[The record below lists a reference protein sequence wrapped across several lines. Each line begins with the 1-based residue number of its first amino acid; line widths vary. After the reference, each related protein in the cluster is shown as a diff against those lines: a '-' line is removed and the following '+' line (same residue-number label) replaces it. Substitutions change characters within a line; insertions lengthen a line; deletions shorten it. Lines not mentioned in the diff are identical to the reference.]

1 MKKQGLRVLLTL
13 SMAAALLTTGAAAA
27 LPETLVPVGSTV
39 GIRLDADGLLVV
51 GFDESGDSAAKAAGM
66 RKGDVIK
73 TVNGL
78 DADDSAAFRQQLARS
93 GGQPLELTVERD
105 GAEQTVEVTPKA
117 AGDGYRLGVYLRDS
131 MAGIGTVTYYDPTTG
146 AYGALG
152 HGVNDLETM
161 VLLPLEGGEILPSS
175 VAEVRKG
182 VSGNPGILK
191 GAFNTSTTLGTVET
205 NTDHGIF
212 GVADTP
218 LSSSQPLPVA
228 KASDVHTGKATVL
241 CNVRNT
247 AVEEYEIEVTKL
259 FDEDDGS
266 GRNMLLTI
274 SDPRLLQ
281 TTGGIVQGMSGAPL
295 IQDGKLIGAVTH
307 VLVNDPTRGYG
318 ILIENMLA
326 SAPAA

>member
-27 LPETLVPVGSTV
+27 LPEALVPVGSTV

-51 GFDESGDSAAKAAGM
+51 GFDAAGDSAARDAGM
-66 RKGDVIK
+66 QKGDVIK

-78 DADDSAAFRQQLARS
+78 DADDSAAFRTQLAQC
-93 GGQPLELTVERD
+93 GGKPLELTVERD
-105 GAEQTVEVTPKA
+105 GAVRTVEVTPEA

-175 VAEVRKG
+175 VAEVRRG
-182 VSGNPGILK
+182 VSGTPGILK
-191 GAFNTSTTLGTVET
+191 GAFNTSTTLGTVSA

-212 GVADTP
+212 GTADTP
-218 LSSSQPLPVA
+218 LSGGQALPVA
-228 KASDVHTGKATVL
+228 KSSEVHTGKATIL

-247 AVEEYEIEVTKL
+247 AVEEFEIEISKRL
-259 FDEDDGS
+259 EDDGS
-266 GRNMLLTI
+266 GRDLLLTVT
-274 SDPRLLQ
+274 DPRLLQ
-281 TTGGIVQGMSGAPL
+281 TTGGIVQGMSGSPIL
-295 IQDGKLIGAVTH
+295 QDGKLVGAVTH

-318 ILIENMLA
+318 ILMENMLK
-326 SAPAA
+326 AAE

>member
-51 GFDESGDSAAKAAGM
+51 GFNEQGDSAAQAAGM
-66 RKGDVIK
+66 KKGDVIK
-73 TVNGL
+73 AVNGQ
-78 DADDSAAFRQQLARS
+78 DADDSATFRAQLAQC
-93 GGQPLELTVERD
+93 GGRPLELTVERD
-105 GAEQTVEVTPKA
+105 GTVQTMKVQPQKSGEE
-117 AGDGYRLGVYLRDS
+117 YRLGVYLRDS
-131 MAGIGTVTYYDPTTG
+131 MAGIGTVTYYDPATG

-182 VSGNPGILK
+182 VSGTPGILK
-191 GAFNTSTTLGTVET
+191 GAFNTSTTLGTVAA

-212 GVADTP
+212 GTADAP
-218 LSSSQPLPVA
+218 LSAGQALPVA
-228 KASDVHTGKATVL
+228 DRSQVHTGKATIL

-247 AVEEYEIEVTKL
+247 AVEEYEIEISKL
-259 FDEDDGS
+259 FEEDDGS
-266 GRNMLLTI
+266 GRNMLLTVT
-274 SDPRLLQ
+274 DPRLLQ
-281 TTGGIVQGMSGAPL
+281 TTGGIVQGMSGSPIL
-295 IQDGKLIGAVTH
+295 QDGKLVGAVTH
-307 VLVNDPTRGYG
+307 VLVNEPARGYG
-318 ILIENMLA
+318 ILMENMLA

>member
-51 GFDESGDSAAKAAGM
+51 GFDTTGNSAAEEAGVK
-66 RKGDVIK
+66 KGDIIK

-78 DADDSAAFRQQLARS
+78 NADDSAAFRQQLAQC
-93 GGQPLELTVERD
+93 GGRPLELTLERD
-105 GAEQTVEVTPKA
+105 GATQTVEVTPDA
-117 AGDGYRLGVYLRDS
+117 TDDGYRLGVYLRDS
-131 MAGIGTVTYYDPTTG
+131 MAGIGTVTYYDPATG
-146 AYGALG
+146 SYGALG
-152 HGVNDLETM
+152 HGVNELETM
-161 VLLPLEGGEILPSS
+161 VLLPLEDGEILPSS

-182 VSGNPGILK
+182 ISGTPGILK
-191 GAFNTSTTLGTVET
+191 GAFNTSATLGTVSA

-212 GVADTP
+212 GTADAP
-218 LSSSQPLPVA
+218 LSGGQALPVA
-228 KASDVHTGKATVL
+228 KSSEVHTGKATFL

-247 AVEEYEIEVTKL
+247 SVEEYEIEITKL
-259 FDEDDGS
+259 FGEDDGS
-266 GRNMLLTI
+266 GRNMLLTV
-274 SDPRLLQ
+274 SHPRLLQ
-281 TTGGIVQGMSGAPL
+281 TTGGIVQGMSGSPIL
-295 IQDGKLIGAVTH
+295 QDGKLVGAVTH

-318 ILIENMLA
+318 ILMENMLA